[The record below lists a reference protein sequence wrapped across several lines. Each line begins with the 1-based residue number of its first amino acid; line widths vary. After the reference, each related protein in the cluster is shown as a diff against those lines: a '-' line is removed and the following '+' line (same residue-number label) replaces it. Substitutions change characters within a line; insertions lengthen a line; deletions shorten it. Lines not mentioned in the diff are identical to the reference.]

1 MQAVAAT
8 TELVAVVCQPD
19 RRAGRGMKLRHPP
32 VKAAALALD
41 IPVHQ
46 PTKVR
51 KGFDEWLRAQDAEV
65 AVVMAYGRILPQ
77 SVLDA
82 PRRGCVNLHAS
93 ILPKYRGAAPIQWA
107 VIERERE
114 TGIALMQMDAGMD
127 TGPVFCDRRIPI
139 GDTET
144 AGEVAERLA
153 ELGGEVIR
161 QDLPRVLSGE
171 LVARTQDASLAT
183 HARKIEKADAWVDWT
198 LPAATVT
205 GWINGLSPY
214 PGAKSL
220 LGDRPLVAFR
230 AETAPGGSEVPP
242 GTIPGTI
249 IDARGDTLAV
259 AAGDGAVRILE
270 GRLGNGK
277 RVKARDLL
285 NSLHLSGGERL
296 VKPPAPPERGG
307 EGP

>member
-1 MQAVAAT
+1 MLAVAAT

-32 VKAAALALD
+32 VKAAALALGV
-41 IPVHQ
+41 PVHQ

-51 KGFDEWLRAQDAEV
+51 KGFDEWLREQDAEV

-77 SVLDA
+77 SALDA

-107 VIERERE
+107 VIGREQE

-127 TGPVFCDRRIPI
+127 TGPVFCDRRIAI
-139 GDTET
+139 GATET
-144 AGEVAERLA
+144 AGELAERFA
-153 ELGGEVIR
+153 ELGGKVIR
-161 QDLPRVLSGE
+161 EDLPRVLSGE
-171 LVARTQDASLAT
+171 LKARAQDGTLAT
-183 HARKIEKADAWVDWT
+183 HARKIEKSDAWLDWT
-198 LPAATVT
+198 LPAGVIT

-220 LGDRPLVAFR
+220 LGDKPLVAFR
-230 AETAPGGSEVPP
+230 AEAIPGGPGADAPP
-242 GTIPGTI
+242 GTITEAHG
-249 IDARGDTLAV
+249 DALAV

-270 GRLGNGK
+270 ARLGNGK

-296 VKPPAPPERGG
+296 VKPSAPPERGG
-307 EGP
+307 DGP